1 MKMSHACNRRT
12 RRPSGERG
20 LMLVETVFAIAIVGT
35 LLATAAGAI
44 SVSARTL
51 DLAGERT
58 TASWIA
64 TSQAEFVRATGFVAT
79 GGAYPNIDTPAG
91 YSVTNSTSAFIGGD
105 AAIQNVT
112 VTVSRNGQVILTRQ
126 IVKVN
131 R

>member
-1 MKMSHACNRRT
+1 MRTFNACGRRT
-12 RRPSGERG
+12 RKSSGERG
-20 LMLVETVFAIAIVGT
+20 LMLVETVFAIAIIGT

-51 DLAGERT
+51 DFAGERT

-64 TSQAEFVRATGFVAT
+64 TSQAEFIRGTSFVAT
-79 GGAYPNIDTPAG
+79 GGTYPNIGTPAG
-91 YSVTNSTSAFIGGD
+91 YSVTNSTTEFSGGN

-112 VTVSRNGQVILTRQ
+112 VSVSRNGQVVLTRQ